1 MTAVANPAGLARA
14 GEIRLK
20 LPKMQRSIVM
30 ETPVVDSEQRTITF
44 PFSST
49 YPVERW
55 FGQEVLSHD
64 SGAADLSRLNDGAPL
79 LYNHD
84 TNQLIGVIERAWIDG
99 GRGYVTA
106 RFSQNDLAQQVMG
119 DVADNVLRNVSFGYR
134 IMNMVSDG
142 AEGDNATFTATRWSP
157 YEVSLVTVPA
167 DPTVGIGRDEST
179 SDNEVTVSTS
189 ESVETA
195 QPASTP
201 SPESREFTMENTSVN
216 FDEVRSE
223 AVAAERARIASI
235 TKLGDKFS
243 QADMARQLIE
253 GGKSLDEARNAF
265 LEKLGSKQEPIADK
279 VGNVDLNA
287 KEQREYS
294 LVRAI
299 NAAISGNWKDAGLE
313 REVSAEIER
322 QTGKATSGFF
332 MPHNLE
338 MSRAPYAVGSATTG
352 GNLVATNLLAGS
364 FIEVLRN
371 NALIMQLGPTM
382 LTGLVGNV
390 AIPRQT
396 SATNTYWVTEAS
408 SVTEAEALFD
418 QVTLSPKQ
426 IGARSQY
433 SRLALQQATPDIEMV
448 VRNDLA
454 KVMALGIDLAAIS
467 GSGSSGQPKG
477 ILNQSGIGSVAMGT
491 NGAALTNSSTS
502 STSGLD
508 QLIQLERAVDVANAL
523 NGNLAYLTN
532 AKVLSAIKQLKTQY
546 ADYLWTAN
554 ESNTTTG
561 TPINVNGYPMYRSN
575 QVSNSLTKG
584 TGTNLSALI
593 FGDFSQ
599 LVVGM
604 WGALEVLP
612 NPYGSGYN
620 AGSVDIR
627 AMQTCD
633 IAVRHVESFA
643 AITDIIA

>member
-1 MTAVANPAGLARA
+1 MTVANPTGAARDAGV
-14 GEIRLK
+14 RLK
-20 LPKMQRSIVM
+20 MPKQTRAMGIDAPTLDA
-30 ETPVVDSEQRTITF
+30 ENRTITF
-44 PFSST
+44 PFSSET
-49 YPVERW
+49 PVDRW
-55 FGQEVLSHD
+55 FGAEVLSHRSD
-64 SGAADLSRLNDGAPL
+64 AVDLSRLNDGAPL

-84 TNQLIGVIERAWIDG
+84 PAQLIGVIERAWLQD
-99 GRGYVTA
+99 GRGYATA
-106 RFSQNDLAQQVMG
+106 RFSQNDLGQQVMR
-119 DVADNVLRNVSFGYR
+119 DVQDGIMRNVSVGYR
-134 IMNMVSDG
+134 ILEMNGDG
-142 AEGDNATFTATRWSP
+142 EGGDNATFTATRWMP
-157 YEVSLVTVPA
+157 YEISAVSIPA
-167 DPTVGIGRDEST
+167 DNSVGIGRAEDG
-179 SDNEVTVSTS
+179 DNELEVSISDTPSQEAAVSTQTPLERDLKMS
-189 ESVETA
+189 EI
-195 QPASTP
+195 
-201 SPESREFTMENTSVN
+201 NI
-216 FDEVRSE
+216 DSE
-223 AVAAERARIASI
+223 RKEAAAAERSRISSI
-235 TKLGDKFS
+235 TAWGTKFK
-243 QADMARQLIE
+243 QEDLARQLVDSGRSIE
-253 GGKSLDEARNAF
+253 EAQGIF
-265 LEKLGSKQEPIADK
+265 LEKLGAKQEPIDQGTGS
-279 VGNVDLNA
+279 VELTS
-287 KEQREYS
+287 KEQRSYS

-299 NAAISGNWKDAGLE
+299 NAAISGNWSEAGLE
-313 REVSAEIER
+313 REISSEIER
-322 QTGKATSGFF
+322 QTGRATSGFF

-338 MSRAPYAVGSATTG
+338 MRAPYAVGSATTG
-352 GNLVATNLLAGS
+352 GNLVATNLLGDS

-371 NALIMQLGPTM
+371 NALIMNLGPTM

-396 SATNTYWVTEAS
+396 SSTATYWVTEAS
-408 SVTEAEALFD
+408 SITEAEALFD

-433 SRLALQQATPDIEMV
+433 SRLALQQTTPDIEAI

-491 NGAALTNSSTS
+491 NGAALTNASTS

-575 QVSNSLTKG
+575 QVSSSLTKG

-599 LVVGM
+599 LVLGM
-604 WGALEVLP
+604 WGALEILP

>member
-14 GEIRLK
+14 GETRLK
-20 LPKMQRSIVM
+20 MPKMQRSIVM
-30 ETPVVDSEQRTITF
+30 EAPVVDSEQRTITF

-64 SGAADLSRLNDGAPL
+64 PGAADLSRLNDGAPL

-84 TNQLIGVIERAWIDG
+84 TNQLIGVIERAWLDG

-167 DPTVGIGRDEST
+167 DPTVGIGREEST
-179 SDNEVTVSTS
+179 GDNEVTVSIT
-189 ESVETA
+189 EPVQPEVTA
-195 QPASTP
+195 STNQPAT
-201 SPESREFTMENTSVN
+201 RELQMENTSVN
-216 FDEVRSE
+216 IDEVRSE
-223 AVAAERARIASI
+223 AVVAERARIASI
-235 TKLGDKFS
+235 SKLGDKFG

-253 GGKSLDEARNAF
+253 GGKSLDEARGAF
-265 LEKLGSKQEPIADK
+265 LEKLGAKQEPIADK

-287 KEQREYS
+287 KEQRDYS
-294 LVRAI
+294 VVRAI
-299 NAAISGNWKDAGLE
+299 NAAITGNWKDAGLE
-313 REVSAEIER
+313 REISSEIER
-322 QTGKATSGFF
+322 QTGKSTSGFF
-332 MPHNLE
+332 MPHNLD
-338 MSRAPYAVGSATTG
+338 MRAAYNVGTAGQG

-364 FIEVLRN
+364 FIDVLRN
-371 NALIMQLGPTM
+371 NALIMQMNPTV

-390 AIPRQT
+390 AIPR
-396 SATNTYWVTEAS
+396 ATAATATYWVTEAS
-408 SVTEAEALFD
+408 AITEAEATFD

-433 SRLALQQATPDIEMV
+433 SRLALQQTTPDIEMI

-454 KVMALGIDLAAIS
+454 KVMALGIDLAAIN

-491 NGAALTNSSTS
+491 NGAAFTDGASGSV
-502 STSGLD
+502 SGLD
-508 QLIQLERAVDVANAL
+508 QLISLESKLDIANAL
-523 NGNLAYLTN
+523 NGSLYYLTN
-532 AKVLSAIKQLKTQY
+532 AKVVAALKKLKTAY
-546 ADYLWTAN
+546 GEYLWTAADGV
-554 ESNTTTG
+554 TTNG
-561 TPINVNGYPMYRSN
+561 TPGGVNGYPVMRSN
-575 QVSNSLTKG
+575 QVPSSLTKG
-584 TGTNLSALI
+584 SGSNLSALI

-599 LVVGM
+599 LVIGM
-604 WGALEVLP
+604 WGALEILP
-612 NPYGSGYN
+612 NPYGSGYT

-633 IAVRHVESFA
+633 IAVRHAESFA

>member
-1 MTAVANPAGLARA
+1 MTAGNQ
-14 GEIRLK
+14 IRMK

-30 ETPVVDSEQRTITF
+30 EAPVVDSEQRTITF

-55 FGQEVLSHD
+55 FGNEVLSHD
-64 SGAADLSRLNDGAPL
+64 PGAPDFSRLNDGAPL

-84 TNQLIGVIERAWIDG
+84 TNQLIGVIERAWLEG
-99 GRGYVTA
+99 GRGYVAA

-142 AEGDNATFTATRWSP
+142 AEGTDATFTATRWAP

-179 SDNEVTVSTS
+179 SDNEVTVSIP
-189 ESVETA
+189 EPVQPEVTA
-195 QPASTP
+195 STNQPAT
-201 SPESREFTMENTSVN
+201 RELQMENTSVN
-216 FDEVRSE
+216 IDEVRSE
-223 AVAAERARIASI
+223 AVVAERARIASI
-235 TKLGDKFS
+235 SKLGEKFN

-253 GGKSLDEARNAF
+253 GGKSLDEARTAF
-265 LEKLGSKQEPIADK
+265 LEKLGAKQEPIADK
-279 VGNVDLNA
+279 GTGTVDMS
-287 KEQREYS
+287 EREMSDYS
-294 LVRAI
+294 VVKAIRASM
-299 NAAISGNWKDAGLE
+299 SGNWKDAGLE
-313 REVSAEIER
+313 REISQELAR
-322 QTGKATSGFF
+322 QQGKETTGFF
-332 MPHNLE
+332 MPLNL
-338 MSRAPYAVGSATTG
+338 RAPYAVGAAGTG

-364 FIEVLRN
+364 FIEILRN
-371 NALIMQLGPTM
+371 NALIMNLGPTI

-396 SATNTYWVTEAS
+396 AATSTYWVTEAS
-408 SVTEAEALFD
+408 SITEAEATFD

-508 QLIQLERAVDVANAL
+508 QLIQLERAIDVANAL

-575 QVSNSLTKG
+575 QVSSSLTKG

-599 LVVGM
+599 LCIGM
-604 WGALEVLP
+604 WDALEVLP

>member
-14 GEIRLK
+14 GETRLK
-20 LPKMQRSIVM
+20 MPKMQRSIVM
-30 ETPVVDSEQRTITF
+30 EAPVVDSEQRTITF

-55 FGQEVLSHD
+55 FGNEVLSHD
-64 SGAADLSRLNDGAPL
+64 PGAADLSRLNDGAPL

-142 AEGDNATFTATRWSP
+142 AEGDSATFTATRWSP

-167 DPTVGIGRDEST
+167 DPTVGIGREESAG
-179 SDNEVTVSTS
+179 DNEVTVSVT
-189 ESVETA
+189 EPVQPEVTA
-195 QPASTP
+195 STNQPAT
-201 SPESREFTMENTSVN
+201 RELQMENTSVN
-216 FDEVRSE
+216 IDEVRSE
-223 AVAAERARIASI
+223 AVVAERARIASI
-235 TKLGDKFS
+235 TKLGDKFG

-253 GGKSLDEARNAF
+253 GGKSLDEARGAF
-265 LEKLGSKQEPIADK
+265 LEKLGAKQEPIADK

-287 KEQREYS
+287 KEQRDYS
-294 LVRAI
+294 VVRAI

-313 REVSAEIER
+313 REISAEIER
-322 QTGKATSGFF
+322 QTGKSTSGFF
-332 MPHNLE
+332 MPHNLD
-338 MSRAPYAVGSATTG
+338 MRAAYNVGTAGQG

-364 FIEVLRN
+364 FIDVLRN
-371 NALIMQLGPTM
+371 NALIMQMNPTV

-390 AIPRQT
+390 AIPRATAAT
-396 SATNTYWVTEAS
+396 STYWVTEAS
-408 SVTEAEALFD
+408 AITESEATFD

-433 SRLALQQATPDIEMV
+433 SRLALQQTTPDIEMI

-454 KVMALGIDLAAIS
+454 KVMALGIDAAAIY
-467 GSGSSGQPKG
+467 GTGSSGQPKG

-491 NGAALTNSSTS
+491 NGAAFIDGASG

-508 QLIQLERAVDVANAL
+508 QLISLEGKLDTANAL
-523 NGNLAYLTN
+523 NGSLYYLTN
-532 AKVLSAIKQLKTQY
+532 AKVVAALKKLKTAY
-546 ADYLWTAN
+546 GEYLWTAADGV
-554 ESNTTTG
+554 TTNG
-561 TPINVNGYPMYRSN
+561 TPGGVNGYPVMRSN
-575 QVSNSLTKG
+575 QVPSNLTKG
-584 TGTNLSALI
+584 SGTGLSALI

-599 LVVGM
+599 LVIGM
-604 WGALEVLP
+604 WGALEILP
-612 NPYGSGYN
+612 NPYGSGYT

-633 IAVRHVESFA
+633 IAVRHAESFA
-643 AITDIIA
+643 AISDIIA